1 MQIIQL
7 NAALMHIPQIH
18 HKPVCTDQS
27 FCGRGEEETLS
38 QQFPSLTTLIN
49 LIYCRHVG
57 EKVRMDLQ
65 RKQNL
70 PANKLANLMAK
81 FDEVKNGGNMMP
93 TATLAMGTME
103 GKRVTSYRDFLVND
117 ENICQSRHKCCAV
130 ISNSKVCI

>member
-1 MQIIQL
+1 MSAWIL
-7 NAALMHIPQIH
+7 KVSHSA
-18 HKPVCTDQS
+18 
-27 FCGRGEEETLS
+27 
-38 QQFPSLTTLIN
+38 LIN

-103 GKRVTSYRDFLVND
+103 GKRVTYRDFLVND

-130 ISNSKVCI
+130 ISNSKVCILYLRGNSQRDKSVSTSL

>member
-1 MQIIQL
+1 MQIILSSAPQHQCTSQRFITGL
-7 NAALMHIPQIH
+7 SALISY
-18 HKPVCTDQS
+18 CRA
-27 FCGRGEEETLS
+27 FLAWAGEETLS
-38 QQFPSLTTLIN
+38 HQFPSLTTQALRLIN
-49 LIYCRHVG
+49 LIHCRHVG

-103 GKRVTSYRDFLVND
+103 GKRR
-117 ENICQSRHKCCAV
+117 
-130 ISNSKVCI
+130 

>member
-1 MQIIQL
+1 
-7 NAALMHIPQIH
+7 MHIIPAQAAPMHMPQLH

-27 FCGRGEEETLS
+27 FSAAGRDEETLS
-38 QQFPSLTTLIN
+38 QQFPSLTTLKIN

-81 FDEVKNGGNMMP
+81 FDDVKNGGNMMP

-103 GKRVTSYRDFLVND
+103 GKRVTCRDLLVTD
-117 ENICQSRHKCCAV
+117 ENICHK
-130 ISNSKVCI
+130 SS